1 MITFFIFIS
10 NIKEKEKRMKTQLL
24 CTFTTKEEL
33 QNTLQQIRETY
44 HIVYNYIYILQNK
57 SNLEELFVTY
67 NIDTA
72 FQPKSPLENTILI
85 HRKKE
90 SNSLYTINALNELVK
105 EENGGV
111 LDNSFVINWQKFKN
125 SIILTNAEWTKKIQT
140 RVFEVIDFGDGKEV
154 ITEKHK

>member
-1 MITFFIFIS
+1 
-10 NIKEKEKRMKTQLL
+10 MKTQLL
-24 CTFTTKEEL
+24 CTFTTKGEL

-57 SNLEELFVTY
+57 SNLDELFITY

-72 FQPKSPLENTILI
+72 FQPDTPLENTILI

-111 LDNSFVINWQKFKN
+111 LDKKFSIDWDKFKN
-125 SIILTNAEWTKKIQT
+125 SIIVTNVEGTKKIST
-140 RVFEVIDFGDGKEV
+140 RIFEVIEFNK
-154 ITEKHK
+154 K

>member
-1 MITFFIFIS
+1 
-10 NIKEKEKRMKTQLL
+10 MKTQLL

-33 QNTLQQIRETY
+33 QNTLQKIREIY

-57 SNLEELFVTY
+57 SSLDELFITY

-72 FQPKSPLENTILI
+72 FQPSTPLENTILI

-90 SNSLYTINALNELVK
+90 SNTLYTINALNELVK

-111 LDNSFVINWQKFKN
+111 LNSNFVIDWPKFKN
-125 SIILTNAEWTKKIQT
+125 SIILTNATGTKKIQT
-140 RVFEVIDFGDGKEV
+140 RVFEVISFGEEKEEV
-154 ITEKHK
+154 TTIN

>member
-1 MITFFIFIS
+1 
-10 NIKEKEKRMKTQLL
+10 MKTQLL

-33 QNTLQQIRETY
+33 QNTLQQIREIY

-57 SNLEELFVTY
+57 SSLEELFITY

-72 FQPKSPLENTILI
+72 FQPAIPLENTILI

-90 SNSLYTINALNELVK
+90 SNTLYTINALNELVK

-111 LDNSFVINWQKFKN
+111 LNSNFVIDWPKFKN
-125 SIILTNAEWTKKIQT
+125 SIILTNATGTKKIQT
-140 RVFEVIDFGDGKEV
+140 RVFEVISFGEEKEEV
-154 ITEKHK
+154 TATN